1 MKKTKNILEKF
12 ILLMI
17 FLIPLD
23 SFAGIIKGVIKDK
36 KTKEN
41 LIGASVQIIGTNLGS
56 VSNLDGDF
64 ILNNI
69 EDGTYDL
76 LVRYVGYNPL
86 KIEGVKI
93 ENNQTITKEILLE
106 SKDIKLGT
114 ATITAQKKLETER
127 ALINERK
134 LSATA
139 IENIGSREMGIK
151 GISNA
156 ADGVKK
162 LTSISFEKSGQVF
175 VRGLGDR
182 YSTTTLNGL
191 PIASPNPD
199 HKLIPLELFPSA
211 TIENI
216 SVSKVYEAH
225 AFADYSGAHINISTK
240 ETVAKDFFS
249 IAFAMGGQINALSKD
264 FYSSNKQS
272 NGILKSNNLSNKIK
286 NLSIAYGNDEW
297 SNYILHNDPFGTSFS
312 VEKNTTIPDFSG
324 TLAFGKNWHIKDNNK
339 LSLIASTTAS
349 NKNRIKKNVYDA
361 RLRSNGDELVAF
373 NYDNYTKELN
383 IAGLASLNYI
393 FNNGDKI
400 KYSFFYTRNA
410 VDDYK
415 NRSGHDDN
423 DYQLVGSNSSY
434 HVYRLI
440 NNQISGKYSLSN
452 KLFFKINGSFTST
465 ASYEPDRRQL
475 MFRIK
480 GDDKLHFFTQ
490 ENRAASRY
498 FGELKEN
505 ESVGNGYLVYKFNE
519 KNKLRLGFTYKNK
532 LRDYSSISFHYDLMN
547 YADDIITDI
556 FNVDDVLNT
565 ENVQNGNI
573 TISKLFK
580 PLQSY
585 HAGSEIYASYLELD
599 YNINKQLLLNLGLR
613 YENVN
618 QWVKYWNDGAL
629 KDDSQRSEI
638 NKGDLFPA
646 LNLKYNI
653 RKQDFLR
660 FSISRTITRPSFIEM
675 APFLYNES
683 YGGAEIRG
691 NEKLENAYNYNFDL
705 RYEKYFNNGQDL
717 FSLTAYYKYLEKP
730 IEQYQ
735 TYTGGSPQYTFF
747 NADNGMAT
755 GIELEIR
762 KTLSKRLRANANFS
776 YMYTNIKL
784 PTNGGNYSENNRAL
798 QGASPY
804 LANLDVTYLQP
815 LKRPGSLYSLAL
827 IYNIQGPRIS
837 SIGSNGSGN
846 VKQTALNMLNFVG
859 TYSTSSK
866 IKFKLKINNLINSK
880 IKFKQEVVDNNGQK
894 TGEKA
899 LSQSYKSGINA
910 EIGISYNF

>member
-1 MKKTKNILEKF
+1 MKKTKNILEKIF
-12 ILLMI
+12 LLIIL
-17 FLIPLD
+17 LIPLD
-23 SFAGIIKGVIKDK
+23 SFAGVIKGVIKDK
-36 KTKEN
+36 KTKES

-56 VSNLDGDF
+56 VSNLDGNF

-69 EDGTYDL
+69 VGGTYDL

-86 KIEGVKI
+86 TIKGVKI
-93 ENNQTITKEILLE
+93 DNNQTIIKEILLE
-106 SKDIKLGT
+106 SKDITLGT
-114 ATITAQKKLETER
+114 ATIRAQKRLETER

-134 LSATA
+134 ISSTA
-139 IENIGSREMGIK
+139 IENIGSREMGLK

-156 ADGVKK
+156 AEGVKK
-162 LTSISFEKSGQVF
+162 ITSISFEKNGQVF

-240 ETVAKDFFS
+240 ETVAKNFFS
-249 IAFAMGGQINALSKD
+249 VSFAMGGQINALSKD
-264 FYSSNKQS
+264 FYSSNKES
-272 NGILKSNNLSNKIK
+272 NGILKSNNLSSKIK

-297 SNYILHNDPFGTSFS
+297 SDYILHNDPFNTSFS
-312 VEKNTTIPDFSG
+312 VEKNTTVPDFSG
-324 TLAFGKNWHIKDNNK
+324 SLAFGKNWLFKNNNK

-373 NYDNYTKELN
+373 NYDSYAKEVS

-410 VDDYK
+410 IDDYK

-423 DYQLVGSNSSY
+423 DYQLLGSNSSY

-452 KLFFKINGSFTST
+452 KLFFKINGSYTST
-465 ASYEPDRRQL
+465 ASYEPDRRQV
-475 MFRIK
+475 MFRVK
-480 GDDKLHFFTQ
+480 GDNKLHYFTQ

-498 FGELKEN
+498 FGELKEDETVAN
-505 ESVGNGYLVYKFNE
+505 SYFLYKFND
-519 KNKLRLGFTYKNK
+519 KNKLRFGFTYKNK
-532 LRDYSSISFHYDLMN
+532 LRDYSSISFHYDLMK
-547 YADDIITDI
+547 YADNIVTDI
-556 FNVDDVLNT
+556 FNLDDVLNKQ
-565 ENVQNGNI
+565 NVQNGNI

-599 YNINKQLLLNLGLR
+599 YNIGKQLLLNLGLR

-629 KDDSQRSEI
+629 KDDAQRSEI

-653 RKQDFLR
+653 RKQDFIR

-691 NEKLENAYNYNFDL
+691 NENLKNAYNYNFDL
-705 RYEKYFNNGQDL
+705 RYEKYFENGKDL
-717 FSLTAYYKYLEKP
+717 FSLTAYYKYLKRP

-747 NADNGMAT
+747 NADNGMAS

-762 KTLSKRLRANANFS
+762 KTLSKNLRANINFS
-776 YMYTNIKL
+776 YMYTNVKL
-784 PTNGGNYSENNRAL
+784 PTNGGNYSKDNRAL

-804 LANLDVTYLQP
+804 LANLDLTYMHP
-815 LKRPGSLYSLAL
+815 LKRSGSLYSLAL
-827 IYNIQGPRIS
+827 MYNIQGPRIS
-837 SIGSNGSGN
+837 SIGSNGSGD
-846 VKQTALNMLNFVG
+846 VKQIALNTLNFVG
-859 TYSTSSK
+859 IYSCSSK
-866 IKFKLKINNLINSK
+866 VKFKLKINNLINSK
-880 IKFKQEVVDNNGQK
+880 IKFKQEIIDNSGQK
-894 TGEKA
+894 TGQKA
-899 LSQSYKSGINA
+899 LSKSYKLGRNA